1 MKTLLILGAGTG
13 GTMVANRMVDELDPS
28 EWKIIIADKDE
39 THYYQPGLLFIPFG
53 IYTEKDIMKPKRN
66 TLPLGVEIVFS
77 DIELIEP
84 QDNKVTLTRGN
95 RVIRYDY
102 LVIATGTSIH
112 PEEIEGLQGDGWY
125 KNIFDFYTLDGAK
138 ALSRFL
144 KFWEGGRLVLNVAEM
159 PIKCPVAPLEFL
171 FLADWYFHERGIR
184 EKVELV
190 YATPL
195 PGAFT
200 KPRAASILGGL
211 LEDKNIKVE
220 AEFNISDVDNERQVI
235 NSYDGRELPYDL
247 FVTIPTHMGADVIGR
262 SGMGDELNFVPTD
275 KYSLQARDWENI
287 YVIGDA
293 SNIPTS
299 KAGSVAHFMLDVVIE
314 NLLRNIDGLPAEA
327 TFDGHANCFIESGFG
342 KGFLIDFNYDVEP
355 LPGKYPLP
363 GIGPFSLLKETTV
376 NHWGKMMFRWIYWNA
391 LLKGSELPIE
401 SQMTMAGKQV

>member
-159 PIKCPVAPLEFL
+159 PIK
-171 FLADWYFHERGIR
+171 
-184 EKVELV
+184 
-190 YATPL
+190 
-195 PGAFT
+195 
-200 KPRAASILGGL
+200 
-211 LEDKNIKVE
+211 
-220 AEFNISDVDNERQVI
+220 
-235 NSYDGRELPYDL
+235 
-247 FVTIPTHMGADVIGR
+247 
-262 SGMGDELNFVPTD
+262 
-275 KYSLQARDWENI
+275 
-287 YVIGDA
+287 
-293 SNIPTS
+293 
-299 KAGSVAHFMLDVVIE
+299 
-314 NLLRNIDGLPAEA
+314 
-327 TFDGHANCFIESGFG
+327 
-342 KGFLIDFNYDVEP
+342 
-355 LPGKYPLP
+355 
-363 GIGPFSLLKETTV
+363 
-376 NHWGKMMFRWIYWNA
+376 
-391 LLKGSELPIE
+391 
-401 SQMTMAGKQV
+401 